1 MNPVIVTFGAGAC
14 AMAGGART
22 PRTATRVTASTNSLL
37 ITASSKRVSCSNVL
51 LCRQRPT
58 ATTEA
63 DCGQRGVY
71 RIDTSERQIKTTLL
85 VRLPAVPQGLEALD
99 GRLTEGG
106 LRRDL
111 PGPAEQRL
119 GLLRPLL

>member
-14 AMAGGART
+14 AMAGGTKT

-63 DCGQRGVY
+63 DCDDKCVIWDKARK
-71 RIDTSERQIKTTLL
+71 RQVKTTFSGL
-85 VRLPAVPQGLEALD
+85 RLTSLPQGAQSLD
-99 GRLTEGG
+99 GR
-106 LRRDL
+106 
-111 PGPAEQRL
+111 PAE
-119 GLLRPLL
+119 G